1 MVLLEINN
9 LKKYF
14 PIRAGL
20 LSRTSGEVKA
30 IDDISFKVQEG
41 ETLGLVGES
50 GCGKTTL
57 GRCILGT
64 ISPTSGSILFEGEDI
79 ANKQTLERHRKDIQM
94 VFQDPY
100 SSLTPHMTV
109 ADIVW
114 EPIAIHKKE
123 FAKTVNKEEELIK
136 IFQKVGLADY
146 HIYRYPHELSG
157 GQKQRVAI
165 ARAIALNPKLVLC
178 DEPVANLDVSI
189 GAQILNIMD
198 DLQNELKLTYI
209 FISHNLSLIYH
220 ISDNVAVMY
229 LGKMVEVSTTDKLFE
244 DPLHPYTI
252 ALLSAVPS
260 IDPNKKVKRIILEGD
275 VPTPINPPSGCRFRT
290 RCWLAQTI
298 CKEKEPLLEE
308 VEAEHHVACHFWRES
323 KKSIN

>member
-1 MVLLEINN
+1 MVLLEVSN

-20 LSRTSGEVKA
+20 LSRSVGEVKA
-30 IDDISFKVQEG
+30 IDDVSFKVLEG

-79 ANKQTLERHRKDIQM
+79 IKKKTLDYHRKDIQM

-123 FAKTVNKEEELIK
+123 FSKTVNKEEELIK

-244 DPLHPYTI
+244 EPYIHTQ
-252 ALLSAVPS
+252 
-260 IDPNKKVKRIILEGD
+260 R
-275 VPTPINPPSGCRFRT
+275 RFSLRFQDRSQEKSEKNNIGG
-290 RCWLAQTI
+290 RCTD
-298 CKEKEPLLEE
+298 
-308 VEAEHHVACHFWRES
+308 S
-323 KKSIN
+323 Y

>member
-1 MVLLEINN
+1 MALLEVNN

-14 PIRAGL
+14 PKKGGI
-20 LSRTSGEVKA
+20 LSRKVSDVKA
-30 IDDISFKVQEG
+30 IDDVTFKVKGG

-64 ISPTSGSILFEGEDI
+64 INPTQGEIIFEKEDLT
-79 ANKQTLERHRKDIQM
+79 NKKILERHRKDIQM
-94 VFQDPY
+94 IFQDPY
-100 SSLTPHMTV
+100 SSLTPHLTV
-109 ADIVW
+109 ADTVW

-123 FAKTVNKEEELIK
+123 YSKTVNKEEELIK

-165 ARAIALNPKLVLC
+165 ARAIAINPKLVLC

-189 GAQILNIMD
+189 GAQILNIMS
-198 DLQNELKLTYI
+198 DLQKELGLTYI

-220 ISDNVAVMY
+220 ISNNVAVMY
-229 LGKMVEVSTTDKLFE
+229 LGKIMELSTTDKIFE
-244 DPLHPYTI
+244 KPLHPYTK
-252 ALLSAVPS
+252 ALLSAVPTV
-260 IDPNKKVKRIILEGD
+260 DPRKKTKRILLEGD

-290 RCWLAQTI
+290 RCWLAKTI
-298 CKEKEPLLEE
+298 CREEEPKLEE
-308 VEAEHHVACHFWRES
+308 IESDRKVACHFWSEFSES
-323 KKSIN
+323 DK